1 MIKKLDESLRESP
14 RSYVIFIGSLLI
26 SLMGYIDYL
35 TGSEI
40 AITILYLL
48 PISFVTWYAGWN
60 VGALMSIITT
70 SVWFLA
76 DLSATEQYSHPIVP
90 FWNTAVMLAT
100 FLIFAYILSALRD
113 RLDEEKSLSRTDS
126 LTGAMNRRYFF
137 ELAESEMSRAGRY
150 KHPFTVAYIDL
161 DNFKSVNDSFGHL
174 VGDRLLRTVS
184 NTLRKSLR
192 NTDTFARIG
201 GDEFAIILPET
212 GDHKSVMTLF
222 GKVRDNLLEAMK
234 KKDWTVTFS
243 IGVAIYLN
251 PPDSVDEMIN
261 IPDRIMYSIKND
273 GKNMVKV
280 EVFANPGEAG
290 IS

>member
-48 PISFVTWYAGWN
+48 PISFVTWYAGWH

-161 DNFKSVNDSFGHL
+161 DNCKSVNDSFGHL

>member
-1 MIKKLDESLRESP
+1 MIRKLDESLKDSP
-14 RSYVIFIGSLLI
+14 RSYVIFIGFLLI
-26 SLMGYIDYL
+26 SLMGYINYL

-48 PISFVTWYAGWN
+48 PISFVTWYAGWH
-60 VGALMSIITT
+60 VGALMSIITA

-90 FWNTAVMLAT
+90 YWNTAVMLAT
-100 FLIFAYILSALRD
+100 FLIFTYILSALRD
-113 RLDEEKSLSRTDS
+113 RLDEEESLSRTDS
-126 LTGAMNRRYFF
+126 LTEAMNRRYFF
-137 ELAESEMSRAGRY
+137 ELAEREIRRAGRY

-161 DNFKSVNDSFGHL
+161 DNFKSVNDSFGHA
-174 VGDRLLRTVS
+174 VGDSLLRTVS
-184 NTLRKSLR
+184 DTLRTSLR

-212 GDHKSVMTLF
+212 DDYESVKTLF

-234 KKDWTVTFS
+234 KNNWTVTFS

-261 IPDRIMYSIKND
+261 IPDKVMYSIKNG

-280 EVFANPGEAG
+280 EVFGKPR
-290 IS
+290 

>member
-48 PISFVTWYAGWN
+48 PISFVTWYAGWH

>member
-1 MIKKLDESLRESP
+1 MISKLNESLKESP
-14 RSYVIFIGSLLI
+14 RSYVIFIASLLI

-40 AITILYLL
+40 MITILYLL
-48 PISFVTWYAGWN
+48 PISFATWYAGRH
-60 VGALMSIITT
+60 VGTLMSIITA

-76 DLSATEQYSHPIVP
+76 NLSVTEQYSHLIVP
-90 FWNTAVMLAT
+90 CWNTAVMLAT
-100 FLIFAYILSALRD
+100 FLIFTYILSALRD
-113 RLDEEKSLSRTDS
+113 RLDEEESLSRTDS

-137 ELAESEMSRAGRY
+137 ESAEREMRRAGRY

-161 DNFKSVNDSFGHL
+161 DNFKSVNDSFGHAA
-174 VGDRLLRTVS
+174 GDSLLRTVS
-184 NTLRKSLR
+184 DTLCTSLR

-212 GDHKSVMTLF
+212 GDHESVKMLF
-222 GKVRDNLLEAMK
+222 SKVRDNLLEAMK
-234 KKDWTVTFS
+234 KKNWTVTFS

-261 IPDRIMYSIKND
+261 IPDNVMYSIKND

-280 EVFANPGEAG
+280 EIFGQPR
-290 IS
+290 